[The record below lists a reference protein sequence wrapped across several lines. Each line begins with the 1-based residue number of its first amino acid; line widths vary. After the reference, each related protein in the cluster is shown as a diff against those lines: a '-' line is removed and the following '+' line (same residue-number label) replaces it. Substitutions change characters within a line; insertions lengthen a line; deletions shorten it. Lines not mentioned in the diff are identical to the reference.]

1 MLSCSAVITPIPESC
16 SASIALRSSGPLI
29 AAVPSLP
36 TTSPAARFA
45 IPVASARLSPAASA
59 EASTEI
65 TVSPA
70 PVTSNTS
77 RARAGK
83 CNSSESGSSKVIPC
97 SPRVM
102 SMACNSRSLI
112 NLRPFLTSSSS
123 FAQVPTTASNSLK
136 FGVIRVEPRY
146 FLKSVP
152 FGSTMIGIFCFLASS
167 IRAAT
172 SCNAPFA

>member
-1 MLSCSAVITPIPESC
+1 MLSCSAVITPNPESC

-45 IPVASARLSPAASA
+45 IPVASARQSPAAIA

-83 CNSSESGSSKVIPC
+83 CNSSEFGRSKVIPC
-97 SPRVM
+97 SPRVI
-102 SMACNSRSLI
+102 SMACNSSSLI
-112 NLRPFLTSSSS
+112 SARPLLTSSSS
-123 FAQVPTTASNSLK
+123 FLQGPTTASNSLK
-136 FGVIRVEPRY
+136 FGVSRVAPRY
-146 FLKSVP
+146 FSKFVP

-167 IRAAT
+167 IKAAT
-172 SCNAPFA
+172 SCNTPFA